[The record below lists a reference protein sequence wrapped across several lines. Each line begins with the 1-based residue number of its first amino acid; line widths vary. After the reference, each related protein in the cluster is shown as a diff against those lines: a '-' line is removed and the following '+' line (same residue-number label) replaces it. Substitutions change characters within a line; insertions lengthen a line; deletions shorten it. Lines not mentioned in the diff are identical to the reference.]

1 MPCSQLFNKQ
11 YSMIFIYLV
20 MNYLGSDSID
30 KNVNVS
36 VYSLKSLL
44 SSEDF
49 TIWSKQY
56 LFRDN

>member
-1 MPCSQLFNKQ
+1 
-11 YSMIFIYLV
+11 MIFIYLL

-49 TIWSKQY
+49 TIWFKQY